1 MSVYAVAAQINTMYL
16 NFSTA
21 MSGVLLPKV
30 TKMEA
35 KKATD
40 KEFTDVFIR
49 TGRLQYI
56 IMGLIMSG
64 FIIFGQQFINLWA
77 GEAYNSAYIIGCIL
91 MIPVTIPLI
100 QNVGLSIMQAK
111 NKHKY
116 RTIVFFFIAIAN
128 ILISIPL
135 SKVYGGIGAAI
146 GTATSLIVGQG
157 FIINIYYHKKIHI
170 DIISF
175 WKEILKMSI
184 PIFAVA
190 ILGFICNYY
199 LVTNSIILFAT
210 KIIIYTMIYFIVV
223 WKFAMNDYEKDI
235 IRLPLK
241 KIKGKLVKNKND

>member
-1 MSVYAVAAQINTMYL
+1 MYL

-35 KKATD
+35 NKASD
-40 KEFTDVFIR
+40 KEFTNVFIK

-56 IMGLIMSG
+56 VMSLIMSG

-77 GEAYNSAYIIGCIL
+77 GESYSSAYIIGCIL

-100 QNVGLSIMQAK
+100 QNVGLSILQAK
-111 NKHKY
+111 NKYKY
-116 RTIVFFFIAIAN
+116 RTLIFFFIAIAN

-135 SKVYGGIGAAI
+135 SKTFGGIGAAI
-146 GTATSLIVGQG
+146 GTAISLIVGQG

-175 WKEILKMSI
+175 WKEIIKMSI

-199 LVTNSIILFAT
+199 LVTNSIILFGA
-210 KIIIYTMIYFIVV
+210 KILIYTIVYLLIV
-223 WKFAMNDYEKDI
+223 WKFAMNSYEKDI

-241 KIKGKLVKNKND
+241 KIKGKLVKSK

>member
-1 MSVYAVAAQINTMYL
+1 
-16 NFSTA
+16 

-35 KKATD
+35 NKASD
-40 KEFTDVFIR
+40 KEFTNVFIK

-56 IMGLIMSG
+56 VMSLIMSG

-77 GEAYNSAYIIGCIL
+77 GESYSSAYIIGCIL

-100 QNVGLSIMQAK
+100 QNVGLSILQAK
-111 NKHKY
+111 NKYKY
-116 RTIVFFFIAIAN
+116 RTLIFFFIAIAN

-135 SKVYGGIGAAI
+135 SKTFGGIGAAI
-146 GTATSLIVGQG
+146 GTAISLIVGQG

-175 WKEILKMSI
+175 WKEIIKMSI

-199 LVTNSIILFAT
+199 LVTNSIILFGA
-210 KIIIYTMIYFIVV
+210 KILIYTIVYLLIV
-223 WKFAMNDYEKDI
+223 WKFAMNSYEKDI

-241 KIKGKLVKNKND
+241 KIKGKLVKSK

>member
-1 MSVYAVAAQINTMYL
+1 MSIYAVAAQINTMYL

-35 KKATD
+35 NKASD
-40 KEFTDVFIR
+40 KEFTNVFIK

-56 IMGLIMSG
+56 VMSLIMSG

-77 GEAYNSAYIIGCIL
+77 GESYSSAYIIGCIL

-100 QNVGLSIMQAK
+100 QNVGLSILQAK
-111 NKHKY
+111 NKYKY
-116 RTIVFFFIAIAN
+116 RTLIFFFIAIAN

-135 SKVYGGIGAAI
+135 SKTFGGIGAAI
-146 GTATSLIVGQG
+146 GTAISLIVGQG

-175 WKEILKMSI
+175 WKEIIKMSI

-199 LVTNSIILFAT
+199 LVTNSIILFGA
-210 KIIIYTMIYFIVV
+210 KILIYTIVYLLIV
-223 WKFAMNDYEKDI
+223 WKFAMNSYEKDI

-241 KIKGKLVKNKND
+241 KIKGKLVKSK

>member
-1 MSVYAVAAQINTMYL
+1 MYL

-35 KKATD
+35 NKASD
-40 KEFTDVFIR
+40 KEFTNVFIK

-56 IMGLIMSG
+56 VMGLIMSG

-77 GEAYNSAYIIGCIL
+77 GESYSSAYIIGCIL

-100 QNVGLSIMQAK
+100 QNVGLSILQAK
-111 NKHKY
+111 NKYKY
-116 RTIVFFFIAIAN
+116 RTLIFFFIAIAN

-135 SKVYGGIGAAI
+135 SKTFGGIGAAI
-146 GTATSLIVGQG
+146 GTAISLIVGQG

-175 WKEILKMSI
+175 WKEIIKMSI

-199 LVTNSIILFAT
+199 LVTNSIILFGA
-210 KIIIYTMIYFIVV
+210 KILIYTIVYLLIV
-223 WKFAMNDYEKDI
+223 WKFAMNSYEKDI

-241 KIKGKLVKNKND
+241 KIKGKLVKSK